1 MLGEEGWSGHVLLA
15 LSQTYTCR
23 ALIKPSGSW
32 AQWFMTVILAMGGG
46 GAEAGVQGMRGYRVR
61 LCLKTKQPQ
70 LSFSRLATLPLTPQD
85 SLRKQACSSHL
96 ASFTLF
102 SLGFSP
108 SVSNPRS
115 KPFATEVA
123 GSRAILSVCC
133 HLSEPA
139 AAQLL

>member
-1 MLGEEGWSGHVLLA
+1 MEWACPPGTLPDIHVPGSHQTLRQLG
-15 LSQTYTCR
+15 
-23 ALIKPSGSW
+23 
-32 AQWFMTVILAMGGG
+32 TVVHDCNPGYGGG